1 MRHAHA
7 LHNENACDFLL
18 ADGRFNDW
26 VVTTAFYSALHFA
39 HHELFPGVHDG
50 VHYDTPGAYF
60 RGLRKRITDGQS
72 APLGKHA
79 ATIRLVRRRLPFY
92 QEYNW
97 LYNNCM
103 TARYI
108 DYQVDGKKANYARC
122 LLRTIKSRLSK
133 PLT

>member
-18 ADGRFNDW
+18 TDGRFNDW

-39 HHELFPGVHDG
+39 HHELFPGVYDG
-50 VHYDTPGAYF
+50 VHYNTPGSYF
-60 RGLRKRITDGQS
+60 RGLRKRIIGGQS

-79 ATIRLVRRRLPFY
+79 ATVRLVRRHLPIY
-92 QEYNW
+92 QEYNC

-108 DYQVDGKKANYARC
+108 DYQVDEKKANYARG
-122 LLRTIKSRLSK
+122 LLRVIKSRLSN
-133 PLT
+133 P